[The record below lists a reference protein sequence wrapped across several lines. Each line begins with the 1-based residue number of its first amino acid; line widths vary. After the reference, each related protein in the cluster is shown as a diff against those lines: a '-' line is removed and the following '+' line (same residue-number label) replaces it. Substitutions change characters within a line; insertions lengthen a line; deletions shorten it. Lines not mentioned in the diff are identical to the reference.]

1 MGAIR
6 SESSVG
12 AVLFGKTRLAVLTLL
27 FSHADRAFYLSEI
40 VRAVGAGTGAVQRE
54 LARLTS
60 ADLLRR
66 TGQGKQ
72 VYFQANADSPV
83 FADLKGLVVKTAGV
97 VDVIREA
104 LAPVSRRVRLALVY
118 GSIARGEETASSDID
133 LLVVGKTSL
142 FDVVSALAGAQEVL
156 HREVNPAVFPPVEF
170 KKKVRAGDPFLT
182 AVVSGPKLF
191 VIGGERELA
200 ELAE

>member
-1 MGAIR
+1 MGTSR

-12 AVLFGKTRLAVLTLL
+12 AVLFGKTRLAVFALL
-27 FSHADRAFYLSEI
+27 YGHADRTFYLSEI

-54 LARLTS
+54 LARLTT
-60 ADLLRR
+60 AGLLRR
-66 TGQGKQ
+66 TVQGRQ

-83 FADLKGLVVKTAGV
+83 FADLKGLVVRTTGV

-104 LAPVSRRVRLALVY
+104 LAPVAVRVRLALVY
-118 GSIARGEETASSDID
+118 GSIARGEETSSSDID
-133 LLVVGKTSL
+133 LLVVSKASL
-142 FDVVSALAGAQEVL
+142 FDVVSALADAQEVL
-156 HREVNPAVFPPVEF
+156 HREVNPAVFPPAEF
-170 KKKVRAGDPFLT
+170 KKKVRAGDPFLM

-191 VIGGERELA
+191 VIGGERELT